1 MAFVLF
7 GLFFILV
14 FLNVPIA
21 VALGLSSILVLA
33 LSASFGIPLPLEM
46 FPNLMY
52 SGIGKFAL
60 LAIPYFIMAGLI
72 MEYAGIS
79 KRLIRFA
86 SACIGHTNSGLIIVV
101 VAVSCFFAA
110 ISGSGP
116 ATVAALGAILIPAMV
131 SAGYNKGLSTALMS
145 SSGAIG
151 IIIPPSILY
160 VVYASIA
167 DVSVGKIFAGGLFPG
182 ILLGAAFVFAA
193 MYGSRK
199 DSITKQP
206 KASAKERWDAFKDAV
221 WGLLTPVV
229 ILGGIYGGVFTPTE
243 SAGVAIIYGLFVGI
257 FIYKEINL
265 KNISKLFVDAAVMSA
280 TVMYIIACASV
291 FAWLLTTSHIA
302 TDVSEALLAFSG
314 NNPIILLIIVNII
327 FLIAGCFLDA
337 NSACYILVPVL
348 LPVCKQL
355 GIDPIHFGVFMTVN
369 LAIGLVTPPVGVNLY
384 VGASILNIPVIDV
397 IRKIIPFVI
406 AGIIALIII
415 TYIPQLTMFMANLAG
430 GGR

>member
-1 MAFVLF
+1 MAIVLF
-7 GLFFILV
+7 GVFFLLV

-21 VALGLSSILVLA
+21 VALGLSSILVLGI
-33 LSASFGIPLPLEM
+33 SAYFGMPLPLEM

-86 SACIGHTNSGLIIVV
+86 SACIGHTSSGLIIVV

-131 SAGYNKGLSTALMS
+131 SAGYNRGLSTALMS

-182 ILLGAAFVFAA
+182 LLLGAAFVFAA
-193 MYGSRK
+193 MFSSRK
-199 DSITKQP
+199 DNIVKQP
-206 KASAKERWDAFKDAV
+206 RASGKEKWLAFKDAF

-229 ILGGIYGGVFTPTE
+229 ILGGIYGGIFTPTE
-243 SAGVAIIYGLFVGI
+243 SAGVAIIYGFIIGI
-257 FIYKEINL
+257 FVYKEINF
-265 KNISKLFVDAAVMSA
+265 KNMGKLFIDAAVMSA

-302 TDVSEALLAFSG
+302 TDVSSALLNISG
-314 NNPIILLIIVNII
+314 DNPIVLLIIVNII

-348 LPVCKQL
+348 LPVCKSL
-355 GIDPIHFGVFMTVN
+355 GIDPVHFGVFMTVN
-369 LAIGLVTPPVGVNLY
+369 LAIGLITPPVGVNLY
-384 VGASILNIPVIDV
+384 VGASILKMPVMEV
-397 IRKIIPFVI
+397 CKKIIPFVI
-406 AGIIALIII
+406 AGIIALMLI
-415 TYIPQLTMFMANLAG
+415 TYIPQITMFMANLANT
-430 GGR
+430 R